1 MRGTLWVAAVVL
13 AVAGPVVYLVWNVS
27 WAWWIGSS
35 LVIPLALLVTTRAQE
50 RGYEDRGDFTDPSG
64 GPWTPP

>member
-1 MRGTLWVAAVVL
+1 
-13 AVAGPVVYLVWNVS
+13 VYLVWNVS

-50 RGYEDRGDFTDPSG
+50 RAYEDRGDFTDPSG